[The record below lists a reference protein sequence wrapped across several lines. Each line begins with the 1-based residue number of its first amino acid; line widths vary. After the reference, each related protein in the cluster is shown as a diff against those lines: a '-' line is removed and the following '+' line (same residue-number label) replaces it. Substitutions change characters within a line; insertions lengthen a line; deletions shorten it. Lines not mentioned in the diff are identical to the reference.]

1 LLHLGL
7 LSDLLVVALILVNV
21 LLALTSFVKLL
32 PFLVFV
38 ALVFFNMVLIL
49 STRSK
54 TISHL
59 LVVRILDC
67 AASPSTKALFPC
79 LKKALKSIFLRCVA
93 L

>member
-1 LLHLGL
+1 MLHLGL

-67 AASPSTKALFPC
+67 GC
-79 LKKALKSIFLRCVA
+79 KSKH
-93 L
+93 